1 MPRPTAPSPQPV
13 ASVSWPQVVAYR
25 LHKHHVVER
34 TTPDRLVDVVRE
46 MVGIHAQVASSAEL
60 QLAARID
67 GLRPSDVRDALAG
80 ERSLVKAWSMR
91 GTLHLL
97 TPEDLARVVMASAT
111 RERWR
116 EAPWQKAFDITFEQ
130 VEAIIAAAGETL
142 SAEPMLRADL
152 ADAIAAHVS
161 DPVVGAKLRSGWGT
175 FLGPVAQR
183 GLLVFGPP
191 AGRNVTFV
199 RPSAWLG
206 RPISPPE
213 LAAAAPSERG
223 DIPLEPLTALAGLIH
238 SFLTAFPGSG
248 RDATARWWGS
258 VRAGLVNEARALLG
272 DRVVD
277 IDVAG
282 TRQWILPENVEA
294 LKATEPFEG
303 VRLLPGFDP
312 WINELPRRTDAVMTT
327 AHHDRIYRM
336 AGWVTPVVVVDGRVE
351 GTWELVAGKR
361 GGIAVQPLERWRAG
375 VKTELKAEVDRLAA
389 FLDRP
394 LPIEVAA
401 ST

>member
-1 MPRPTAPSPQPV
+1 MPTAHEPPV
-13 ASVSWPQVVAYR
+13 ASVSWPQVVTYR
-25 LHKHHVVER
+25 LHKHHIVDR

-46 MVGIHAQVASSAEL
+46 MVGMHAQVASSAEL
-60 QLAARID
+60 QMAARID
-67 GLRPSDVRDALAG
+67 GLRPADVRDALASQ
-80 ERSLVKAWSMR
+80 RSLIKAWSMR

-97 TPEDLARVVMASAT
+97 TPEDLARVVMASGT

-116 EAPWQKAFDITFEQ
+116 EAPWQKAFEITFEQ

-142 SAEPMLRADL
+142 SAVPMLRADL

-161 DPVVGAKLRSGWGT
+161 DPVVATKLRTGWGT

-183 GLLVFGPP
+183 GLLTFGPP

-206 RPISPPE
+206 RPISPQE
-213 LAAAAPSERG
+213 LAVAMPSERG
-223 DIPLEPLTALAGLIH
+223 DVPLEPLTALAGLIR

-258 VRAGLVNEARALLG
+258 VRAGLINEARALLG
-272 DRVVD
+272 DQIVD
-277 IDVAG
+277 IEVAG
-282 TRQWILPENVEA
+282 THQWILPEDVAA
-294 LKATEPFEG
+294 LQATEPFEG

-312 WINELPRRTDAVMTT
+312 WINELPRRTDAVMTS
-327 AHHDRIYRM
+327 AHHDRIYRV
-336 AGWVTPVVVVDGRVE
+336 AGWVTPVVIVDGRVE
-351 GTWELVAGKR
+351 GTWELAAGKR
-361 GGIAVQPLERWRAG
+361 GGIAVTRLERWRSG
-375 VKTELKAEVDRLAA
+375 VKAELAAEVDRIAA

-394 LPIEVAA
+394 LPVDLR
-401 ST
+401 TLG

>member
-1 MPRPTAPSPQPV
+1 M
-13 ASVSWPQVVAYR
+13 
-25 LHKHHVVER
+25 
-34 TTPDRLVDVVRE
+34 DVVRE
-46 MVGIHAQVASSAEL
+46 MVGMHAQVASAAEL

-67 GLRPSDVRDALAG
+67 GLRPADVRDALAG

-97 TPEDLARVVMASAT
+97 TPEDLARVVMASGT

-116 EAPWQKAFDITFEQ
+116 EASWQKAFDITFEQ

-161 DPVVGAKLRSGWGT
+161 DPAAATKLRTGWGT

-183 GLLVFGPP
+183 GLLTFGPP

-206 RPISPPE
+206 RPIAPEE
-213 LAAAAPSERG
+213 LAAAAPGDRG
-223 DIPLEPLTALAGLIH
+223 DVQLVPLEALASLIR
-238 SFLTAFPGSG
+238 SFLTAFPASG

-258 VRAGLVNEARALLG
+258 VRAGLINEARALLG
-272 DRVVD
+272 EQVVD
-277 IDVAG
+277 LDVAG
-282 TRQWILPENVEA
+282 TRQWILPADVEA

-312 WINELPRRTDAVMTT
+312 WINELPRRTDAVMTS
-327 AHHDRIYRM
+327 AHHDRIYRV

-351 GTWELVAGKR
+351 GTWELTAGKR
-361 GGIAVQPLERWRAG
+361 GGIAIQPLERWRSGARA
-375 VKTELKAEVDRLAA
+375 ELEAEVDRIAA

-394 LPIEVAA
+394 LPIEVAGPL
-401 ST
+401 